1 MSMVNFEVSIVQTI
15 SSINQSGQIIQQVD
29 ISRAKE
35 LALNID
41 SEIETRTSIILSNGV
56 FRDRAVLGKM
66 VNYINQSISI
76 GKCFL
81 SERSNELI
89 IEYRRVLGVNSTNLD
104 SFLSIAS
111 IHCTELKELQ
121 KIFDLS

>member
-1 MSMVNFEVSIVQTI
+1 MVNFEVSIVQTI